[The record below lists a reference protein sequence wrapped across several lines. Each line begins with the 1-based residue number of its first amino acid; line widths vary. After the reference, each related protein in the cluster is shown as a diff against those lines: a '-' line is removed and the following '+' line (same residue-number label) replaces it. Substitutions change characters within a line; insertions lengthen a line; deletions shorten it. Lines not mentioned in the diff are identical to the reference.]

1 MDKIMCLWQRAAAQ
15 NGKGPGKWVEK
26 LNLCRIRAIL
36 RAGDAAEKA
45 KGGMAGPDK
54 SDQMLKTV
62 VNAGQNEHA
71 L

>member
-1 MDKIMCLWQRAAAQ
+1 MCCWQRLAVQ
-15 NGKGPGKWVEK
+15 NGKRPGKCVEK
-26 LNLCRIRAIL
+26 LNLRRIRAIL
-36 RAGDAAEKA
+36 RARDAAEKA
-45 KGGMAGPDK
+45 KSGMAGPDK

>member
-36 RAGDAAEKA
+36 RAEDAAEKA
-45 KGGMAGPDK
+45 KSGMAGPDK
-54 SDQMLKTV
+54 SNQMQRTV
-62 VNAGQNEHA
+62 VNVDRNENA

>member
-1 MDKIMCLWQRAAAQ
+1 MGKIMCGWQRLAVK
-15 NGKGPGKWVEK
+15 NGKRPGKWVEK
-26 LNLCRIRAIL
+26 LNLRRIRAIL

-45 KGGMAGPDK
+45 KSGMAGPDK
-54 SDQMLKTV
+54 NDQMLKTV

>member
-1 MDKIMCLWQRAAAQ
+1 MDKILCLWQRAAAQ

-36 RAGDAAEKA
+36 RAKDAAEKA
-45 KGGMAGPDK
+45 KRGMAEPDK

-62 VNAGQNEHA
+62 VNAGRNENV

>member
-1 MDKIMCLWQRAAAQ
+1 M
-15 NGKGPGKWVEK
+15 
-26 LNLCRIRAIL
+26 NLRRIRAIL

-45 KGGMAGPDK
+45 KSGMSGPDK

-62 VNAGQNEHA
+62 VNPGQNGHA

>member
-1 MDKIMCLWQRAAAQ
+1 
-15 NGKGPGKWVEK
+15 
-26 LNLCRIRAIL
+26 LNLRRIRVIL

-45 KGGMAGPDK
+45 KSGMAGPDK
-54 SDQMLKTV
+54 NDQMLKTV

>member
-1 MDKIMCLWQRAAAQ
+1 M
-15 NGKGPGKWVEK
+15 
-26 LNLCRIRAIL
+26 NLRRIRAIL

-45 KGGMAGPDK
+45 KSGMAGPDK

-62 VNAGQNEHA
+62 VNPGQNEHA

>member
-1 MDKIMCLWQRAAAQ
+1 M
-15 NGKGPGKWVEK
+15 
-26 LNLCRIRAIL
+26 NLCRIRAIL

-45 KGGMAGPDK
+45 KSGMAGPDK

-62 VNAGQNEHA
+62 VNAGQNENV